1 MCAPLRSNLFNYR
14 PQRSWGKVMFL
25 HVSVILYPSMP
36 CSRSPR
42 GWVLSQHAL
51 QVSRPTPGGKLRGL
65 AGGGLQAQHALR
77 QTPPPPTATAAGGT
91 HPTGMNAFLFSCS
104 FQQIFCQ
111 TISWCPLWG
120 ILDPPLASPICE
132 CRGILEICQTDENP
146 ESF

>member
-42 GWVLSQHAL
+42 GWVLSKHAL

-65 AGGGLQAQHALR
+65 AGGGSLGPACTEADPPDGYCCGQY
-77 QTPPPPTATAAGGT
+77 TPYW
-91 HPTGMNAFLFSCS
+91 NAFLFSCS